1 MAIIKAFRGYRPQK
15 QQVAKIA
22 CRPYDVL
29 SSEEAAAESGGNPY
43 SFYHVIK
50 SEIDLPAETDHYA
63 PVVYEKA
70 RQNLQQFINN
80 KIYVQDELP
89 CLYVYAQTMWG
100 RTQYGLV
107 ACASVSDYLN
117 NVIRKHELTRVEKE
131 EDRKTHIR
139 VTNFNCEPVFFAYPD
154 HEEINRLVVNCTA
167 EKPEYDFT
175 TEDNI
180 RHQLWI
186 IDDRHTIKRIETI
199 FKMEVPFT
207 YIADGHHR
215 TAATAHVGEE
225 RKAGNPS
232 HTGDEEYNYFL
243 AVHFP
248 ASQLSIFDYN
258 RVVTDLNNNGPEEF
272 LLRLEDVF
280 MIIPKGPHEYRPS
293 KPHEFSMYMGGNWY
307 ALEAK
312 TGTYNDNDPI
322 GCLDVTL
329 LSDHILDH
337 ILGIKDL
344 RNSKRIDFVGGI
356 RGLGELK
363 RRVDSGEMAVAF
375 ALYPVTMDQLIRI
388 ADTGNIMPPKTTW
401 FEPKLRSGLVLHCLE

>member
-1 MAIIKAFRGYRPQK
+1 MAIIKAFRGYRPRK
-15 QQVAKIA
+15 DYVAAIA
-22 CRPYDVL
+22 SRPYDVL
-29 SSEEAAAESGGNPY
+29 SSSEASEEAKGNPY

-50 SEIDLPAETDHYA
+50 SEIDLPAITDHYA
-63 PVVYEKA
+63 PEVYEKA
-70 RQNLQQFINN
+70 RLNLQQFIAN
-80 KIYVQDELP
+80 KTFIQDSKP
-89 CLYVYAQTMWG
+89 CMYIYAQTMWG

-107 ACASVSDYLN
+107 ACASVADYLS

-131 EDRKTHIR
+131 VDRKTHIR

-154 HEEINRLVVNCTA
+154 HEEINRLINNYIQ
-167 EKPEYDFT
+167 EKPEYDFKT
-175 TEDNI
+175 GDGI
-180 RHQLWI
+180 HHQFWI
-186 IDDRHTIKRIETI
+186 IGDQHAIKRIESI
-199 FKMEVPFT
+199 FKNEVPNT

-215 TAATAHVGEE
+215 TAAAAHVGEE
-225 RKAGNPS
+225 RKLSNPS
-232 HTGDEEYNYFL
+232 HNGDEEYNYFL

-258 RVVTDLNNNGPEEF
+258 RVVTDLNNNSPEEF
-272 LLRLEDVF
+272 LLRLEETF

-293 KPHEFSMYMGGNWY
+293 NPHEFSMYLKGIWY

-329 LSDHILDH
+329 LSDHVLDH

-363 RRVDSGEMAVAF
+363 QRVDSGEMAAAF
-375 ALYPVTMDQLIRI
+375 ALFPVTMEQLIHI